1 MQVFIRNY
9 ARFAHSSLDRTLTCD
24 ISLSRKRRGNTL
36 NGGISVKKKL
46 VAILSLLL
54 LSCALLMA
62 VEAPFSG
69 NLVLSSNIPDGSGI
83 IDGGDV
89 DNGGEDPVLI
99 DKKLGIYLVVVD
111 SLPSSWPAEF
121 KLDLVRD
128 TKQAT
133 MEVDLAG
140 STTQS
145 SADEFYIAVG
155 AMANV
160 SGTEVADATVTFGSN
175 GWTRN
180 SVVVEGKENEPSL
193 SLDMDVESENGIF
206 TVSDQYASTQEVS
219 YTRSTGMTIEA
230 PVGTNNTV
238 GGTPELVGVC
248 TVSWTQ
254 SPQYS
259 AGEYSA
265 TIAVSVTAK

>member
-1 MQVFIRNY
+1 M
-9 ARFAHSSLDRTLTCD
+9 
-24 ISLSRKRRGNTL
+24 
-36 NGGISVKKKL
+36 KKKL

-62 VEAPFSG
+62 VGVEAPFSG
-69 NLVLSSNIPDGSGI
+69 DLVLTSNIPDGSGI

-111 SLPSSWPAEF
+111 SLPSSWPEEF
-121 KLDLVRD
+121 ELDLVRD
-128 TKQAT
+128 NKQAN

-140 STTQS
+140 STTQP

-180 SVVVEGKENEPSL
+180 SVVVEGEENEPSL
-193 SLDMDVESENGIF
+193 SLTMDVKSGNGIF

-230 PVGTNNTV
+230 PAGTNNTV

-248 TVSWTQ
+248 TVSWIQ

-259 AGEYSA
+259 AGDYSA